1 MAALHYPLEQH
12 IFHLLF
18 QEDSVDVPGFGR
30 LEAQRFGAEIQLQS
44 GLFLPPARR
53 LSFTPVAGPSQVLIN
68 HLGRFENLSAA
79 QAQTAIAATV
89 NTWNRQLLEGK
100 RLRLDGIGSFSKTG
114 LQWVFQAAI
123 ESNFLPEAYGLPIFR
138 VTPLAQ
144 RHQPTQESGYTLPL
158 PQVQRR
164 REQWLA
170 PLRAAAVV
178 TGAVSLLALGTT
190 KSDFRDFVQN
200 ASFRPQWE
208 EWVDNVQTWFESS
221 PEELSVADTFGQQ
234 SVPELTFEDAEV
246 KAPELLVAELPKPA
260 STVVKS
266 SAKPAVAASSA
277 TTSSSASAG
286 SYALVVGAFSEVE
299 NAHRLVKTLTEAG
312 YPAKV
317 LEAKVGLTKVALRTF
332 ANREAAQAAKE
343 EAKAAFPAVWIYS
356 E

>member
-53 LSFTPVAGPSQVLIN
+53 LSFSPVAGPSQVLIN
-68 HLGRFENLSAA
+68 HLSRFEGLSAL

-208 EWVDNVQTWFESS
+208 EWVSNVQTWFE
-221 PEELSVADTFGQQ
+221 PHTEEGAVADTFGQQ
-234 SVPELTFEDAEV
+234 SVPALTFDDAAVE
-246 KAPELLVAELPKPA
+246 APEVLVTELPKA
-260 STVVKS
+260 VNATE
-266 SAKPAVAASSA
+266 KPAVKPDSA
-277 TTSSSASAG
+277 TPKAALSEG
-286 SYALVVGAFSEVE
+286 SYALVVGAFSDVE
-299 NAHRLVKTLTEAG
+299 NAHRLVKTLTDAG

>member
-68 HLGRFENLSAA
+68 HLGRFEGLSAA

-208 EWVDNVQTWFESS
+208 EWVDNVQTWFE
-221 PEELSVADTFGQQ
+221 PNAEEAAVADTFGQQ
-234 SVPELTFEDAEV
+234 SVPALTFDDAAVE
-246 KAPELLVAELPKPA
+246 APEVLVAELPKE
-260 STVVKS
+260 V
-266 SAKPAVAASSA
+266 SATKKPAVKPESDAPKSA
-277 TTSSSASAG
+277 LSEG
-286 SYALVVGAFSEVE
+286 SYALVVGAFSDVT
-299 NAHRLVKTLTEAG
+299 NAHRLAKTLVDAG

>member
-68 HLGRFENLSAA
+68 HLGRFEGLTSS

-144 RHQPTQESGYTLPL
+144 RHQPTQEGGYTLPL

-208 EWVDNVQTWFESS
+208 EWVDNVQTWFE
-221 PEELSVADTFGQQ
+221 PNAEEVAVADTFGQQ
-234 SVPELTFEDAEV
+234 SVPALTFEDAAVE
-246 KAPELLVAELPKPA
+246 APEVLVAELPKEV
-260 STVVKS
+260 STDAKS
-266 SAKPAVAASSA
+266 NAKPESAAPKAAKPSE
-277 TTSSSASAG
+277 G
-286 SYALVVGAFSEVE
+286 SYALVVGAFSDEN
-299 NAHRLVKTLTEAG
+299 NAHRLVKTLTDAG